1 MMNIFRALLES
12 GEALHLAL
20 HDQDVERFD
29 RLLRDR
35 ESLLPE
41 LTAQPKPEHPS
52 QEWRDMARRLAE
64 QEKSLMAAAV
74 ELGKAMADRRNSS
87 ARPRSANE
95 PHRTAGPAAGC
106 MHGRHSGD
114 RCL

>member
-35 ESLLPE
+35 ETLLSE

-74 ELGKAMADRRNSS
+74 ELEKAMADRLNSS
-87 ARPRSANE
+87 ARRRSANE
-95 PHRTAGPAAGC
+95 TYRSAGPPAGL
-106 MHGRHSGD
+106 MSGG
-114 RCL
+114 LSG